1 MIFGVD
7 IKIEPYLVHVIKRAL
22 RHYGSVVKE
31 KRKVKD
37 VEDFRNLMERYR
49 KIVGQFEQTK
59 DEECRRITSLKECV
73 QCPEDSKKD
82 AVLFCDDCKDFL
94 CQGCFDWLHSRGRRQ
109 NHRRTWVEMGMC
121 AECQESIALFHC
133 VQCSDLYC
141 RDCFQEWHVRG
152 GRRNHVPI
160 ILRSFNSQAN
170 KLPEAL
176 PAMGTGSGQQ
186 LLRARST
193 WFAFTDENN
202 VRLYYNL
209 LTGECKRDK
218 PLEVINEPI
227 NENVGGGMG
236 SAWAGSWGANMFS
249 DPLELEN

>member
-1 MIFGVD
+1 
-7 IKIEPYLVHVIKRAL
+7 
-22 RHYGSVVKE
+22 
-31 KRKVKD
+31 
-37 VEDFRNLMERYR
+37 
-49 KIVGQFEQTK
+49 
-59 DEECRRITSLKECV
+59 
-73 QCPEDSKKD
+73 
-82 AVLFCDDCKDFL
+82 
-94 CQGCFDWLHSRGRRQ
+94 
-109 NHRRTWVEMGMC
+109 
-121 AECQESIALFHC
+121 
-133 VQCSDLYC
+133 
-141 RDCFQEWHVRG
+141 
-152 GRRNHVPI
+152 VPI